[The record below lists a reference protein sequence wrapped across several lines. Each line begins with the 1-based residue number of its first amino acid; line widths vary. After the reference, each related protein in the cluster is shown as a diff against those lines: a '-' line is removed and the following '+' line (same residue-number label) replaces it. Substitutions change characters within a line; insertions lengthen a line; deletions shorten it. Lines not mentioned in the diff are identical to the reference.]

1 MFRLYRNACL
11 PFVSLNSLCSFM
23 GRPKKSIEDKRSIQV
38 LVKLTNSEYSQ
49 LLKLMIYAGT
59 NASEVVRQLVFKE
72 RLLKPR
78 VSLVDVQTYTEL
90 KRIGNN
96 LNQYV
101 KAVHQSKL
109 TKVDQKILI
118 ELQETF
124 EILTTQII
132 KQ

>member
-1 MFRLYRNACL
+1 
-11 PFVSLNSLCSFM
+11 M

-49 LLKLMIYAGT
+49 LLKLMIYAET

-109 TKVDQKILI
+109 TKVDQQILI